1 MEIRFEGYR
10 GIDSG
15 KFSVRDTKVFAHQFE
30 CILFSEKGAESLLT
44 ARLYTDKKGGGVY
57 ALLWVKCWDVDEN
70 GAAYRQGYGRVGG
83 YGYHKGSAAIEE
95 ALNAAGIKLSEHV
108 GGCGFEACKNAFT
121 AVCED
126 YVSKKYGKDYPH
138 MIYISEAFA

>member
-1 MEIRFEGYR
+1 MRVIFEGYKD
-10 GIDSG
+10 IDSS

-44 ARLYTDKKGGGVY
+44 VRLYTDKKGGNVY
-57 ALLWVKCWDVDEN
+57 ALLWVKCWNTDENDVD
-70 GAAYRQGYGRVGG
+70 YRRGYGRAGG

-95 ALNAAGIKLSEHV
+95 ALDAAGIKLSEHV
-108 GGCGFEACKNAFT
+108 GGRGWEACKDAFT
-121 AVCED
+121 AICED

-138 MIYISEAFA
+138 TTYISEAFA